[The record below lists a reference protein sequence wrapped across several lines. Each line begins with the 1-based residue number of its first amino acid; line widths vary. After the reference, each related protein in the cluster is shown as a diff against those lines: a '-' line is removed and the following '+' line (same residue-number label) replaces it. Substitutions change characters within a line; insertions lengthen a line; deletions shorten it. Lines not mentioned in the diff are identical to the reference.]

1 MSRPELNR
9 HHSLGPLSE
18 LTPSHTPGSWTP
30 RTPIHLATR
39 SFENLV
45 ALAKDQELRRATRKL
60 VWRDKGEHPTEL
72 ETLEDCFK
80 HAWKGGQRA
89 GTLAFG
95 IRSGVNMFLLL
106 FRILRTPKKLQFAL
120 IRNAIFGTDSFRFAA
135 MIGTFVAVYKFL
147 LNSLPLIPNDQL
159 PAILR
164 YTPPPSPWSRN
175 SPGGPS
181 SPLYMKTKQER
192 REKEQPAPAEE
203 EKPASRDVFVRKPVA
218 RWHALVAGGVAGLA
232 VAFETE
238 GRRLTIAQ
246 QLFVR

>member
-1 MSRPELNR
+1 
-9 HHSLGPLSE
+9 
-18 LTPSHTPGSWTP
+18 
-30 RTPIHLATR
+30 
-39 SFENLV
+39 
-45 ALAKDQELRRATRKL
+45 
-60 VWRDKGEHPTEL
+60 
-72 ETLEDCFK
+72 
-80 HAWKGGQRA
+80 
-89 GTLAFG
+89 
-95 IRSGVNMFLLL
+95 
-106 FRILRTPKKLQFAL
+106 
-120 IRNAIFGTDSFRFAA
+120 

-164 YTPPPSPWSRN
+164 YTPPAPSGQN
-175 SPGGPS
+175 SPGGSS
-181 SPLYMKTKQER
+181 SPIYMKSKQGR
-192 REKEQPAPAEE
+192 REAENLDLVGE